1 MTMDGRAWAGVAA
14 GTAGAVAGVAA
25 AAGGQP
31 LAGAVATV
39 ACVGCA
45 AALLLA
51 HRSATSQLRAAVAA
65 VAAVEEEHPGGVPD
79 SATGTARSEAGSVTG
94 EEPDDLGPD
103 SVVDH
108 DSGLLDNRIFTV
120 TFERKL
126 AAARRHLRPLSLV
139 LIDIGPGL
147 PTDPEFRR
155 RALGRWGAMV
165 TSTLRESDVACR
177 VDATTFGVILEDTP
191 EPGAVWVAE
200 RLQIA
205 ASCSAGLDPGPVRA
219 AAATYPNH
227 GLRADALLAQAWAAL
242 HRAREQSSGGGPG
255 RLGRVEVPSP
265 EQ

>member
-1 MTMDGRAWAGVAA
+1 MDGRAWAGIAA
-14 GTAGAVAGVAA
+14 GVAGAVAGIAA

-31 LAGAVATV
+31 VAGGVATLG
-39 ACVGCA
+39 CVGCA
-45 AALLLA
+45 AALL
-51 HRSATSQLRAAVAA
+51 VANRR
-65 VAAVEEEHPGGVPD
+65 
-79 SATGTARSEAGSVTG
+79 ATGALAADVTVVA
-94 EEPDDLGPD
+94 PVDDLPPALPVAD
-103 SVVDH
+103 PKPPEDRESVVDG
-108 DSGLLDNRIFTV
+108 DSGLLDHRIFTI

-147 PTDPEFRR
+147 PADPEPRR
-155 RALGRWGAMV
+155 LALGRWGSMV

-177 VDATTFGVILEDTP
+177 VDDTTFGVILEDTP

-242 HRAREQSSGGGPG
+242 HRARRQSSSTTG